1 MRGVKHA
8 HQFQSK
14 LMAGEVLPWERT
26 HTRRRHLP
34 PDQFGA
40 DPCDLALAATH
51 RRYRRRSCERYLVA
65 APETELV
72 GRLQHRQRG
81 EVR

>member
-14 LMAGEVLPWERT
+14 LMAGEVLPWERSYP
-26 HTRRRHLP
+26 RRRHLP

-40 DPCDLALAATH
+40 APCDLALATTH
-51 RRYRRRSCERYLVA
+51 RRHRRRSSERYLVA

-72 GRLQHRQRG
+72 GRLQHRHRG
-81 EVR
+81 GVR